1 MGFMIEYQ
9 QRGKFMPEYSKFRVI
24 TAGFILMFI
33 FVVAAMYSNTKDI
46 AAQKVRNEEN
56 NQINYNNS
64 TKPEA
69 NTTTLRFDNDNKNSA
84 TEDDI
89 DDLTYRVDNLEKLY
103 NALDKEVSTKKTALN
118 CKIRGIL
125 DSGEVVPLPVNE
137 SLEEARI
144 NNRELVITCEIR

>member
-1 MGFMIEYQ
+1 
-9 QRGKFMPEYSKFRVI
+9 MPEYSKFRVI

-69 NTTTLRFDNDNKNSA
+69 NTTTIRFDNSNKNSV

-125 DSGEVVPLPVNE
+125 DSGEVVPLPVTE